1 MKTYFTFLLAGITSL
16 CFAQNRNELTKTFDD
31 DGVTLAISVKGN
43 INGRPVEFSKTFSV
57 ADMDDDEKEEL
68 KLHILDSLGVNQIRE
83 AHAQFRFERV
93 EPNIVVTLDNNMDMI
108 QEKPE
113 PTVAPEAEAYAKPF
127 KKEIRMDSEKGE
139 LYMHYNFVKEGE
151 EFSYEK
157 TVNITDKSDAER
169 LQIISDYEQSINLPA
184 RTIQ

>member
-1 MKTYFTFLLAGITSL
+1 MKTYLTFLLAGITSL

-31 DGVTLAISVKGN
+31 DGVTLAISVKGVL
-43 INGRPVEFSKTFSV
+43 NGRPVDFSKTFRV
-57 ADMDDDEKEEL
+57 ADMDDDEKEDL
-68 KLHILDSLGVNQIRE
+68 KMHILDSLGVNQVRE
-83 AHAQFRFERV
+83 AHAQIRFDRAES
-93 EPNIVVTLDNNMDMI
+93 NMVVTLDNTMNMR
-108 QEKPE
+108 EKEPE
-113 PTVAPEAEAYAKPF
+113 PTVAPEAEAYARPF

-151 EFSYEK
+151 EFSFEK

-169 LQIISDYEQSINLPA
+169 LQIISDYERSINLPA